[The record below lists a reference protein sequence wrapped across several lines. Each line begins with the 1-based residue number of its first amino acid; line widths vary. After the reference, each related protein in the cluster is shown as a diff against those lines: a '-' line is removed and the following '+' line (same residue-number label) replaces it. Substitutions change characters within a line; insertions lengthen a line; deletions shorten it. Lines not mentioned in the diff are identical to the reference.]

1 MVMHDS
7 QQTLAQ
13 LSALPPSSRQR
24 LLLRKLLD
32 HYCGVYLVRFL
43 EGYIHNL
50 NSPLQ
55 ILWVRSEQLEQDIT
69 HLQQAFES
77 DDRTQAA
84 ELGKTMQS
92 RINSLLKSLNDLNS
106 GLAFL
111 SEGFLFER
119 RSKTK
124 QIEINDVIEDTLFLL
139 NANMSFK
146 HDVKRTI
153 RLDDN
158 LPKLRGRRADFC
170 IIMISLV
177 QNALEAMADAEE
189 KHLTIETC
197 RENSHIAIKVT
208 DTGCGIPEQDRQD
221 IYQAFLTTKRSTD
234 QEGKT
239 DEHAGIGLSLVL
251 LLLDDYRGNIAFES
265 QSGSTTFTVRL
276 PLTAK

>member
-77 DDRTQAA
+77 DDRTQSA

-197 RENSHIAIKVT
+197 RENSHIAIKVI

-221 IYQAFLTTKRSTD
+221 IYKAFLTTKRSTD

-239 DEHAGIGLSLVL
+239 DEHAGIGLALVS